1 MTGGVETS
9 RVGRA
14 RRPMAPEAW
23 IIAMTIAS
31 SALVYFP
38 FRSDLRKLDRYWDG
52 PSYLTIA
59 RDGYHAA
66 PDNPLASDPAKPPFY
81 LAHLPAYP
89 ALVRLLSFLGYER
102 ALLAASVASAALA
115 AVVFFR
121 LARDVWKLDS
131 PLYLSL
137 VFLFA
142 TPRWLLYRSVG
153 ASEPLFIAL
162 ALIAVFSFERER
174 FLSASLAGALAT
186 LTRPVGVLIYPAFA
200 LVLFLRGRR
209 REQLFLLA
217 IPAALAGYL
226 FFCQQRFGSAGAMA
240 EPNLDRF
247 SSLVPF
253 HVLGWLLQQVRHI
266 HQAEFYILLALVYAV
281 GILRLGAFPVP
292 LAYAAFQFAFVLIVG
307 SEDWS
312 RFFLPIMP
320 FALVLGFRKIL
331 DTRAFR
337 CILPGLVILETYY
350 AWNVIPR
357 NLCPPDLYGKILTY
371 LRLTP

>member
-1 MTGGVETS
+1 
-9 RVGRA
+9 
-14 RRPMAPEAW
+14 MAPEAW
-23 IIAMTIAS
+23 IIAAAIAS

-38 FRSDLRKLDRYWDG
+38 FRSDLRTLYRYWDG

-59 RDGYHAA
+59 RDGYHPA
-66 PDNPLASDPAKPPFY
+66 PENPLASDPAKPPYY

-89 ALVRLLSFLGYER
+89 ALVRLLSFIGYER
-102 ALLAASVASAALA
+102 ALLAASVVSAALA
-115 AVVFFR
+115 AIVFFR
-121 LARDVWKLDS
+121 LARDVWKLNS
-131 PLYLSL
+131 PLFLSL

-153 ASEPLFIAL
+153 ASEPLFL
-162 ALIAVFSFERER
+162 ALVLIAIFSFERER
-174 FLSASLAGALAT
+174 FLSASLAGALAA
-186 LTRPVGVLIYPAFA
+186 LTRPVGLLIYPAFA

-240 EPNLDRF
+240 EPNLIKF

-253 HVLGWLLQQVRHI
+253 HYLGWLLQQNRI
-266 HQAEFYILLALVYAV
+266 PQAEFYILLALVYAV

-307 SEDWS
+307 HEDWS
-312 RFFLPIMP
+312 RYFLPIMP
-320 FALVLGFRKIL
+320 FALVLGFREIL

-337 CILPGLVILETYY
+337 CILPVLVVLETYY
-350 AWNVIPR
+350 AWNAIPR
-357 NLCPPDLYGKILTY
+357 NLCPPDSYARILAY
-371 LRLTP
+371 LRLGP

>member
-1 MTGGVETS
+1 MTGGVEAP
-9 RVGRA
+9 RVGRV
-14 RRPMAPEAW
+14 RRPIVPEVW
-23 IIAMTIAS
+23 IIAVAIAS
-31 SALVYFP
+31 SALVYLP
-38 FRSDLRKLDRYWDG
+38 FRSNLRTLARYWDG

-115 AVVFFR
+115 GIVFFR

-142 TPRWLLYRSVG
+142 TPRWLLYRSVA
-153 ASEPLFIAL
+153 ASEPLFLAL
-162 ALIAVFSFERER
+162 ALIAVLAFERER

-226 FFCQQRFGSAGAMA
+226 LFCQQRFGSAGAMV

-253 HVLGWLLQQVRHI
+253 HVLGWLLQQVLT

-312 RFFLPIMP
+312 RFFLPVMP
-320 FALVLGFRKIL
+320 FALVLGFREIL
-331 DTRAFR
+331 DTWAFR
-337 CILPGLVILETYY
+337 CVLPVLVILETYY

>member
-1 MTGGVETS
+1 LI
-9 RVGRA
+9 
-14 RRPMAPEAW
+14 APEAW
-23 IIAMTIAS
+23 IIAAAIAS

-38 FRSDLRKLDRYWDG
+38 FRSNPRTLYRYWDG

-59 RDGYHAA
+59 RDGYHSA
-66 PDNPLASDPAKPPFY
+66 PDNPLASDPSKPPFY
-81 LAHLPAYP
+81 LAHLPGYP
-89 ALVRLLSFLGYER
+89 ALVRLLSFIGYER
-102 ALLAASVASAALA
+102 ALLAASVVSAALA
-115 AVVFFR
+115 AIIFFR

-131 PLYLSL
+131 PLFLSL

-142 TPRWLLYRSVG
+142 TPRWLLYRSVS
-153 ASEPLFIAL
+153 ASEPLFL
-162 ALIAVFSFERER
+162 ALVLIAIFAFERER
-174 FLSASLAGALAT
+174 FLFASLAGALAA

-226 FFCQQRFGSAGAMA
+226 FFCQQVFGTASAM
-240 EPNLDRF
+240 EPNLEHF

-253 HVLGWLLQQVRHI
+253 HVLGWFLQQGRLI
-266 HQAEFYILLALVYAV
+266 PQAEFYILMALVYAV

-292 LAYAAFQFAFVLIVG
+292 QAYAAFQFALVLIVG

-312 RFFLPIMP
+312 RFLLPIMP
-320 FALVLGFRKIL
+320 FAIVLGFREIL
-331 DTRAFR
+331 DTRVFR
-337 CILPGLVILETYY
+337 CILPGLVVLETYY

-357 NLCPPDLYGKILTY
+357 NLCPPDVYGKILAY